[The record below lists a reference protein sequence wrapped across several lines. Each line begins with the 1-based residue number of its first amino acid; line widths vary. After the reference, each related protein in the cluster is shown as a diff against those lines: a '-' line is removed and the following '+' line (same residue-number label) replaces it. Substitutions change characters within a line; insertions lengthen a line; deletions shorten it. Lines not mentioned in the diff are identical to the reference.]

1 MIKAINLNRGS
12 FLNYKNRPYVV
23 TEREFYSPGKGSAIV
38 RLKLKDVKTGVVNKV
53 VFKTTEMVEEISVEQ
68 QEFQYLY
75 QGNGAFCFM
84 SPQTFEQIEIPEELV
99 IDDKY
104 FLKEGETYK
113 ILFYE
118 DKPIKIKLPLKM
130 EMEVTE
136 AENAVKG
143 DTVTGA
149 TKEVKLETGLVI
161 KVPLFIKKGEKILV
175 NTENKEYV
183 GRSN

>member
-12 FLNYKNRPYVV
+12 FVKYKNRPYVV
-23 TEREFYSPGKGSAIV
+23 FDREFYSPGKGSAIV
-38 RLKLKDVKTGVVNKV
+38 RLKLKDVKSGVVNKV

-75 QGNGAFCFM
+75 QNSGVFCFM
-84 SPQTFEQIEIPEELV
+84 NPGTFEQIEVPEELA
-99 IDDKY
+99 IDDKH

-113 ILFYE
+113 IFFYE
-118 DKPIKIKLPLKM
+118 SQPIKVKLPLKM
-130 EMEVTE
+130 EMEVAE
-136 AENAVKG
+136 AENAAKG
-143 DTVTGA
+143 DTVTGG